1 MYFAIDSSEG
11 KSFKIL
17 LLTPELLF
25 FVANNRP
32 LIVLVSPFVIFTRR
46 TSFFSCFTLSVIWV
60 TNPAKPLLINRYS
73 PLPSIIKIRTVNL
86 SRFGNEN
93 LWEIFTRS
101 KEQFVAVNH
110 QHYFDIPKYDFK
122 LSNQY
127 TCTYCMY
134 FNMF

>member
-17 LLTPELLF
+17 LLTPELLL

-32 LIVLVSPFVIFTRR
+32 VIVLVSPFVIFTRR
-46 TSFFSCFTLSVIWV
+46 TSFYSLGYLSNQPRKTPPHQSVA
-60 TNPAKPLLINRYS
+60 PP
-73 PLPSIIKIRTVNL
+73 PPSIIKKRTVNL

-122 LSNQY
+122 LSIPIHMHILY
-127 TCTYCMY
+127 V
-134 FNMF
+134 F